1 MTLIVANDELKAM
14 GQAIL
19 ADCMGSAAGFRV
31 EYGELSIIAQPNRI
45 VELLTILRDNAAYK
59 FIQLTMLSGVDYP
72 DRARRFD
79 VVYQL
84 LSFAKNRRLRVKLQT
99 DEDTPVPSIVSVH
112 PAADWYEREAFDM
125 FGIFFEGHPDL
136 RRILTDYGFH
146 GHPLRKD
153 FPMTGYV
160 EVRWDEAL
168 KRVVYEPVKLPQ
180 EFRNFDFLSP
190 WEGARAALPGQGY
203 EYVLPGDE
211 KAFDKAE
218 QAMSA
223 RAAASLTEPQTS
235 MSAATLTSIDRKS
248 GTDPTPS
255 HAPPSPPAK
264 RD

>member
-1 MTLIVANDELKAM
+1 M
-14 GQAIL
+14 
-19 ADCMGSAAGFRV
+19 
-31 EYGELSIIAQPNRI
+31 
-45 VELLTILRDNAAYK
+45 LRDNAAYK

-84 LSFAKNRRLRVKLQT
+84 LSFAKNRRVRVKLPT

-125 FGIFFEGHPDL
+125 YGIFFEGHPDL

-146 GHPLRKD
+146 GHPMRKD

-180 EFRNFDFLSP
+180 EFRAFDFLSP

-211 KAFDKAE
+211 KFDKAE
-218 QAMSA
+218 HAMSA
-223 RAAASLTEPQTS
+223 TSAASLVAPQTS
-235 MSAATLTSIDRKS
+235 MSAVTLTSIDQKV
-248 GTDPTPS
+248 GTDP
-255 HAPPSPPAK
+255 APDHSPPKKA
-264 RD
+264 